1 MKKLIIIGTGAH
13 AAEIEQYI
21 YDNNNICKELEIL
34 GYVSNSYE
42 SYLKYNFR
50 HPFLGESI
58 NNDYL
63 HKNIYIIVAFS
74 NIQFRIETINYY
86 KELGYSFLNFIHQSS
101 LSCAFF

>member
-21 YDNNNICKELEIL
+21 YDNNSIYNEFEII
-34 GYVSNSYE
+34 GYVSNSFE

-50 HPFLGESI
+50 HPFLGEFI

-63 HKNIYIIVAFS
+63 DKNISIM
-74 NIQFRIETINYY
+74 TP
-86 KELGYSFLNFIHQSS
+86 
-101 LSCAFF
+101 